1 MAIAKGDCESAIVG
15 GTSLIL
21 APDVFTRLSY
31 QGVLSPDGSCKTFS
45 ADANGYARG
54 EAVVSLYVKSLS
66 AAIRDGNP
74 IRAVVS
80 GSAANFDGKT
90 NPLTTPSA
98 SAQEA
103 LIRKAYEHAGI
114 QDVGKTGL
122 FECKSHDSSLILAR
136 RILLTLL
143 QVTALEPSLVI
154 R

>member
-45 ADANGYARG
+45 A
-54 EAVVSLYVKSLS
+54 
-66 AAIRDGNP
+66 
-74 IRAVVS
+74 
-80 GSAANFDGKT
+80 GKT

-136 RILLTLL
+136 RTLLTLL
-143 QVTALEPSLVI
+143 QVTALELSLVI